1 MLGAMGP
8 GGGHILI
15 IDDDVE
21 VTAMLGE
28 YLRGEG
34 FAVQAVYSAEDGVP
48 AAVSGA
54 YDAVILDVMLPRI
67 LGTEALRLIRQKS
80 DVPVIMLTAK
90 GDNVDRVV
98 GLELG
103 ADDYVAKPYFP
114 RELVARLRA
123 VLRRRG
129 ARAPNAARILS
140 LGDLQ
145 VDVDACKAACGEREL
160 ELTASEFK
168 LLAALL
174 RASARVVSKNELSQQ
189 VLGRPLGPYDRS
201 IDVHVSNLRQKL
213 ARSAGAVVLETVRG
227 VGYRIAPAP

>member
-1 MLGAMGP
+1 MTERRAATV
-8 GGGHILI
+8 LI
-15 IDDDVE
+15 VDDDVE
-21 VTAMLGE
+21 VTAMLGD

-34 FAVQAVYSAEDGVP
+34 FAVDAVYSAEEGVP
-48 AAVSGA
+48 AATSGA
-54 YDAVILDVMLPRI
+54 YDAVILDVMLPRL

-103 ADDYVAKPYFP
+103 ADDYVPKPYFP

-123 VLRRRG
+123 VLRRRPQRQPDG
-129 ARAPNAARILS
+129 QATELAVA
-140 LGDLQ
+140 DLH
-145 VDVDACKAACGEREL
+145 VDLETRRVSCAGRPL
-160 ELTASEFK
+160 ELTYSEFK
-168 LLAALL
+168 LLVLL
-174 RASARVVSKNELSQQ
+174 LQAGDRVLPKDELSQQ

-213 ARSAGAVVLETVRG
+213 AGCRSGIGLEAVRG
-227 VGYRIAPAP
+227 VGYRLVPKR

>member
-1 MLGAMGP
+1 MSNRSAAN
-8 GGGHILI
+8 ILI

-21 VTAMLGE
+21 VTAMLGD

-34 FAVQAVYSAEDGVP
+34 FEVRAVYNAEDGIP
-48 AAVSGA
+48 AATSGD
-54 YDAVILDVMLPRI
+54 YDAIILDVMLPRL

-103 ADDYVAKPYFP
+103 ADDYIPKPYFP

-123 VLRRRG
+123 VLRRRP
-129 ARAPNAARILS
+129 ARQPDDKHTEFIFADIH
-140 LGDLQ
+140 
-145 VDVDACKAACGEREL
+145 VDVEARKVRCAGREL
-160 ELTASEFK
+160 ELTYSEFK
-168 LLAALL
+168 LLTTLL
-174 RASARVVSKNELSQQ
+174 QSADRVTPKEELSQQ

-201 IDVHVSNLRQKL
+201 IDVHISNLRQKL
-213 ARSAGAVVLETVRG
+213 AACRSSVGLETVRG
-227 VGYRIAPAP
+227 VGYRVVAAR